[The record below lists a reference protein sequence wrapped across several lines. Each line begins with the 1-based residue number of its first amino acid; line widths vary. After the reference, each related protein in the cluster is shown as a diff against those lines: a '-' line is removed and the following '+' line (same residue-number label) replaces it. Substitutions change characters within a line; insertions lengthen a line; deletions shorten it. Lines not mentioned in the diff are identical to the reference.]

1 MQSINSQKETKFNKF
16 DLKKSKKRKKK
27 SNKRKKK
34 KKKHKGK
41 DRELLHYSKPKQFI
55 IIQLNINLKRN
66 LLTQVVIGDP
76 PEGDDRYADS

>member
-16 DLKKSKKRKKK
+16 GLKKSKKRKKK
-27 SNKRKKK
+27 KKK
-34 KKKHKGK
+34 RHKGK
-41 DRELLHYSKPKQFI
+41 DRELLHYSKLKQFI
-55 IIQLNINLKRN
+55 IIQLNLNLKRN

>member
-1 MQSINSQKETKFNKF
+1 VQSINSQKETKFNKF

-27 SNKRKKK
+27 KKK
-34 KKKHKGK
+34 QHKGK

-66 LLTQVVIGDP
+66 QLTQVVIGDP